1 MTNKMCLGLDIS
13 KINLKKFKIH
23 LIIIIFFELTCLLLK
38 LKLRVYIIY
47 QLSLTISVKAAFK
60 KKGNLKTLKG
70 CIQCLTTAN
79 TVKSC

>member
-38 LKLRVYIIY
+38 LK
-47 QLSLTISVKAAFK
+47 SLY
-60 KKGNLKTLKG
+60 NL
-70 CIQCLTTAN
+70 
-79 TVKSC
+79 TVVTDNKC